1 MNAVAFALAGAAAV
15 LASATAAQAQ
25 DDLAS
30 KIINAPAPA
39 AFRVDGSKGTIR
51 KDDTVQ
57 WGTAL
62 RIQVPGKSEQAW
74 TVGVASPITKPV
86 KAGDKLILA
95 FWARLEKGE
104 EGATSASLPYNAV
117 QLASAPYTPLF
128 NGAVTIGREWN
139 LHEVKGTADKDYPA
153 DALNVAIHLAT
164 GKQTVDLGPVI
175 VLNMGR

>member
-1 MNAVAFALAGAAAV
+1 MKAVAFTLRAMAASIVATGAV
-15 LASATAAQAQ
+15 QAQ

-39 AFRVDGSKGTIR
+39 AFRVDGAKGAVR

-57 WGTAL
+57 WGKAL
-62 RIQVPGKSEQAW
+62 RIQVPARSEQAW
-74 TVGVASPITKPV
+74 TVGIASPITKPV

-104 EGATSASLPYNAV
+104 SGAASASLPFNAV

-128 NGAVTIGREWN
+128 NGGVTIGSEWK
-139 LHEVKGTADKDYPA
+139 LHEIKGKADKDYPA
-153 DALNVAIHLAT
+153 DTLNVAIHLAT
-164 GKQTVDLGPVI
+164 GKQTIDLGPVI
-175 VLNMGR
+175 VLNMGQ